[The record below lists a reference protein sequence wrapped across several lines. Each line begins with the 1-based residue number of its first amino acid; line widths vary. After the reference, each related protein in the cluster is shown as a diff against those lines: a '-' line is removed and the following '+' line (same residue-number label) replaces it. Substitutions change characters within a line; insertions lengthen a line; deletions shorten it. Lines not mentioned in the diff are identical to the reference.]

1 MADCSEW
8 KVRTAVDAEGPKVG
22 MEAEEEKGGYSEVEG
37 TDGVWTESVLELM
50 GCVMLDEGP
59 RRRPGRPGFP
69 KALCG
74 ALELNAWRLS
84 CRCGGVGMMGV
95 REF

>member
-8 KVRTAVDAEGPKVG
+8 KVRAAVDEEGSKAET
-22 MEAEEEKGGYSEVEG
+22 EAEEEKGGVGGGGNGRSLE
-37 TDGVWTESVLELM
+37 ESVLELR
-50 GCVMLDEGP
+50 GCVTLDEGP

-74 ALELNAWRLS
+74 ALELDAWRLS
-84 CRCGGVGMMGV
+84 CRCGGMGMMGV

>member
-8 KVRTAVDAEGPKVG
+8 KVRTAVDEEGPKVG
-22 MEAEEEKGGYSEVEG
+22 MEAEEEKGGYSEMEG
-37 TDGVWTESVLELM
+37 TDGVWTESVLELT
-50 GCVMLDEGP
+50 GSVMLDEGP

-74 ALELNAWRLS
+74 ALELDAWCLS
-84 CRCGGVGMMGV
+84 CRCGVVGVMEV
-95 REF
+95 WEF

>member
-1 MADCSEW
+1 MADCSAW
-8 KVRTAVDAEGPKVG
+8 KVRTAAEEEGSKAET
-22 MEAEEEKGGYSEVEG
+22 EAEEEKGGVGGGGNGRSLEEL
-37 TDGVWTESVLELM
+37 VLEVR
-50 GCVMLDEGP
+50 GCVFLVEEP

-84 CRCGGVGMMGV
+84 CRCGGVGIMGV
-95 REF
+95 RKF

>member
-8 KVRTAVDAEGPKVG
+8 KVRTAVEEEGSKAET
-22 MEAEEEKGGYSEVEG
+22 EAEEEKGGVGGGGNGRSLEEL
-37 TDGVWTESVLELM
+37 VLEVRR
-50 GCVMLDEGP
+50 CVFLVEGP
-59 RRRPGRPGFP
+59 RRRPGRAGFP

-74 ALELNAWRLS
+74 ALKLNAWRLS

-95 REF
+95 RKF